1 MKRRE
6 LIAATLGVT
15 VAGAPRMLFA
25 QTLQQFKAAAT
36 PIEGDA
42 LLPLAQSQGYFAR
55 AGIALDVQTLSSG
68 EAIAAAIVGGDI
80 VIGSMNTMSLALAHQ
95 NGVDMKMI
103 SGGPM
108 YESGH
113 GGSQLMVK
121 KDSTINS
128 GSALG
133 GKTVAVNVLRGAAQI
148 SSEAWIDKHGG
159 DSKSIQWIEMPFSSM
174 QAALEAGRIDAAEI
188 TQPYATTALTTC
200 RSIGSPNDGIGS
212 RFLNGAYVA
221 SGSWISAHP
230 DAAHR
235 IKSALIACAHWYN
248 TDPGASVQAVAAL
261 TKQDPAVVAKSVRT
275 LFGEDVTPALVQ
287 PVIDAG
293 AKYGLLKRNFP
304 ATEIIAQ
311 I

>member
-1 MKRRE
+1 MKRSE
-6 LIAATLGVT
+6 LIAVTLGVA
-15 VAGAPRMLFA
+15 VAGMPRTLFA
-25 QTLQQFKAAAT
+25 QSPQQFRAAAT

-42 LLPLAQSQGYFAR
+42 LMPLAQSQGYFAK
-55 AGIALDVQTLSSG
+55 AGVALDIQTLGSG
-68 EAIAAAIVGGDI
+68 DAIAAAIVGGDI

-95 NGVDMKMI
+95 NGVDLKMI

-108 YESGH
+108 YVSGH
-113 GGSQLMVK
+113 GGSQMMVR
-121 KDSTINS
+121 KDSPINS
-128 GSALG
+128 GSALN

-174 QAALEAGRIDAAEI
+174 QAALEAGRIDSAEI
-188 TQPYATTALTTC
+188 TQPYATTALATC
-200 RSIGSPNDGIGS
+200 RSIGSPNDGIAT

-221 SGSWISAHP
+221 SGAWIAAHP
-230 DAAHR
+230 DAARR
-235 IKSALIACAHWYN
+235 IKSALISCAHWYN
-248 TDPGASVQAVAAL
+248 TDPGASVQAVATL
-261 TKQDPAVVAKSVRT
+261 TKQDPAVVARSVRT
-275 LFGEDVTPALVQ
+275 LFGEEVTPPLVQ

-304 ATEIIAQ
+304 AAEIIAQ